1 MRPLLYLFLL
11 ACLSAPTMAQS
22 HFNILVYHHVSEN
35 SPASTSVSP
44 ATFREHLQFFKDNQ
58 YTVIALDAALEAISL
73 QQPLPKNT
81 IAITFD
87 DAFQSIYYNAFPLLK
102 EFDYPFTVFAATDPI
117 DQNFADMLSWDQ
129 LREMKQAGVII
140 ANHSRDHGYL
150 VRHRSL
156 DERWKALTRLN
167 IEYAQQRLI
176 DELGPDIPRWFAY
189 PYGEFNA
196 SLQDLISNMDYV
208 GFAQHSGGIYSASN
222 FTALPRF
229 AAAGIYAN
237 TKTLKTKI
245 ESLPMPID
253 ESKLSDM
260 LTDNKQPRFQATLT
274 DMSDINRT
282 VNCFVDGQWQD
293 AVWTGQQSFDLISAE
308 PLSEGRHR
316 YNCTSPSKTLDAYY
330 WYSKPW
336 LIQTKE

>member
-1 MRPLLYLFLL
+1 MKIFIRLFLF
-11 ACLSAPTMAQS
+11 ACLSAHSLAQT
-22 HFNILVYHHVSEN
+22 HFNVLVYHHVSEN

-44 ATFREHLQFFKDNQ
+44 AKFREHLQFFKDNQ
-58 YTVIALDAALEAISL
+58 FPVIALDEALSAVV
-73 QQPLPKNT
+73 QNKTLPKNA

-87 DAFQSIYYNAFPLLK
+87 DAYRSIYHNAFPLLT
-102 EFDYPFTVFAATDPI
+102 EFDYPFTIFAATDPI
-117 DQNFADMLSWDQ
+117 DQKFADMLTWDQ

-156 DERWKALTRLN
+156 DELWLAQTRLN

-176 DELGPDIPRWFAY
+176 DELGNDIPNWFAY
-189 PYGEFNA
+189 PYGEFSH
-196 SLQDLISNMDYV
+196 SLQALISEMGYV
-208 GFAQHSGGIYSASN
+208 GFAQHSGGVNSASN

-245 ESLPMPID
+245 ESVPMPID
-253 ESKLSDM
+253 ESNLSDM
-260 LTDNKQPRFQATLT
+260 LTDNKQPRFHAILT
-274 DMSDINRT
+274 DMSDMNST

-293 AVWTGQQSFDLISAE
+293 TVWTGQQSFELVSTE
-308 PLSEGRHR
+308 PLSQGRHR
-316 YNCTSPSKTLDAYY
+316 YNCTSPSKTLDAFY